1 MVHLVRVGIIACFI
15 VAGLAGN
22 AQANSAVER
31 KFQAWL
37 KNDVWPRAKAQ
48 GVSRKTF
55 NAAVSGIKLN
65 WKLPDLRPPGTKAG
79 APKIQRQAEFRSPAR
94 YFKQSRL
101 NNLVAT
107 GRKHLARWDKTLDA
121 IERQYGVPRRI
132 IIAIWGRESAFGRAA
147 IPHNAVRVLATQA
160 FMGRRKKF
168 FDKELIAALKILQQ
182 RHITPARMKS
192 SWAGAMGHPQF
203 LPSKYL
209 QYAVDFD
216 GDGRR
221 DIWNS
226 VPDALASIAK
236 FLKGA
241 GWQSGRDWG
250 FEAAIP
256 KAISCA
262 LEGPEQGRPIA
273 EWVKAGARRVS
284 GRPFPRAELK
294 RTGFLLMPAGRSG
307 PAYIATKNFYVLK
320 AYNESD
326 LYALF
331 IGHVADRFGAN
342 KAFIGKWGKFSGFTR
357 GDVYRMQ
364 KRLIAKG
371 YDVGGADGLVGFKT
385 RTAIGLWQQRNG
397 LTPTCFPNASLVRK
411 IR

>member
-1 MVHLVRVGIIACFI
+1 MAHLTRLTILIC
-15 VAGLAGN
+15 LALGVL
-22 AQANSAVER
+22 ASAATANSKVER
-31 KFQAWL
+31 QFQTWIQ
-37 KNDVWPRAKAQ
+37 KEIWPKAKAQ

-55 NAAVSGIKLN
+55 KAAFAGVKLN
-65 WKLPDLRPPGTKAG
+65 WKLPDLRPPGSSAG

-94 YFKQSRL
+94 YFKEARL

-107 GRKHLARWDKTLDA
+107 GRKHLSKWSSTLAA
-121 IERQYGVPRRI
+121 IEKQYGVPRRI
-132 IIAIWGRESAFGRAA
+132 IIAIWGRETAFGRAS
-147 IPHNAVRVLATQA
+147 IPHNAIRSLATQA
-160 FMGRRKKF
+160 FMGRRPGF
-168 FDKELIAALKILQQ
+168 FEPELLAALQILQQ
-182 RHITPARMKS
+182 KHITPKRMKS

-209 QYAVDFD
+209 SYAVDFD

-236 FLKGA
+236 FLQGS

-250 FEAAIP
+250 FEATIP
-256 KAISCA
+256 QNISCA
-262 LEGPEQGRPIA
+262 LEGPEQGRKIA
-273 EWVKAGARRVS
+273 DWVARGAKRVS
-284 GRPFPRAELK
+284 DKPFPKAELK
-294 RTGFLLMPAGRSG
+294 RTGFLLMPAGRAG
-307 PAYIATKNFYVLK
+307 PAYIATRNFYVLK

-342 KAFIGKWGKFSGFTR
+342 RRFVGRWGRFSGFNR
-357 GDVYRMQ
+357 GDVYKMQ

-371 YDVGGADGLVGFKT
+371 YDVGGADGLIGFKT
-385 RTAIGLWQQRNG
+385 RTAIGTWQERNG
-397 LTPTCFPNASLVRK
+397 LKATCFPSAML
-411 IR
+411 IRQIK